1 LTEDEESE
9 LTSVVKRLLNDALD
23 RAEASPQP
31 DPGTL
36 EGSVFASVEDL
47 DTPHHK

>member
-1 LTEDEESE
+1 

-23 RAEASPQP
+23 RAEASPPP
-31 DPGTL
+31 DPATL